1 MKNLVVL
8 NKTDTPKYALLT
20 GDQAFLDQGPEGT
33 FFSDNT
39 QKFGGTR
46 QVISQEA
53 FKAPTKLVKSGEMTP
68 VDMEGQF
75 VVEINGV
82 AVPFIFNAEDLPDYF
97 NDGEGNTTGL
107 VFELVGDGEW
117 IAGDWF
123 MTSQVMGSTD
133 AFVRPVTN
141 ANGWGIKLVAK
152 DDTVLNQ
159 YKYANIPA
167 IDKVTLG
174 KVPFSLSFSSRTGN
188 YIWLASGTDDNDRAY
203 NTLYNLDSDFPVNI
217 TQGFNVVNRVNFF
230 GADED
235 KMAVIDDWSQVIIL
249 KTTGNTATRTDGFS
263 PDEGFVGGVT
273 VTPDYNAVM
282 VLTNKPL
289 NNTRAITL
297 SVLPIDEN
305 GVFTDNR
312 TSYAVTGDLVGYES
326 GFGGAEFDNDPIF
339 ITSTD
344 VLLPFDGKL
353 LLCKIDHVA
362 KSVETIFLPPL
373 QANANPTYLRDVS
386 PGVAEIL
393 LIDNN
398 FNYSVQRI
406 SASTITVTEVKG
418 LTPLGTKVL
427 SGFGGIGYLEDNR
440 LLLNTYDD
448 SGNFEPKVAIFD
460 GANNVTF
467 ATITPPPVLV

>member
-53 FKAPTKLVKSGEMTP
+53 YKAPTKLVKSGEMEP
-68 VDMEGQF
+68 VEMVGQF
-75 VVEINGV
+75 VIEVDGV
-82 AVPFIFNAEDLPDYF
+82 IVPYIFNAEDLPDF
-97 NDGEGNTTGL
+97 FSEEADRGL
-107 VFELVGDGEW
+107 IFELAGGGPWVV
-117 IAGDWF
+117 GDWF
-123 MTSQVMGSTD
+123 LTSQVVGSTE
-133 AFVRPVTN
+133 AFVRPITT
-141 ANGWGIKLVAK
+141 ANGWGIKPVVK
-152 DDTVLNQ
+152 DLDVPNQ
-159 YKYANIPA
+159 YIYGNNPTL
-167 IDKVTLG
+167 DKVTLG
-174 KVPFSLSFSSRTGN
+174 KVPFSLSFSSRLGS

-203 NTLYNLDSDFPVNI
+203 NTLYNLESDFPVTI
-217 TQGFNVVNRVNFF
+217 SQGFNVVNRVVFF
-230 GADED
+230 GGDED
-235 KMAVIDDWSQVIIL
+235 KMAVIDDWSQVVIL

-312 TSYAVTGDLVGYES
+312 TPYAVTGDLVGYES

-373 QANANPTYLRDVS
+373 QANANPTYLRNVS

-467 ATITPPPVLV
+467 ATITPPPVQV